1 MSPLKHVSHIDLP
14 EHIKPSGFDHAT
26 VHTQRNRLYVA
37 HTANDAV
44 DVIDCREDRYL
55 YSIPDL
61 AGVAGALV
69 AEADDLVFTSNR
81 EENAV
86 GIIKPDTEANIEKI
100 DVGIR
105 PNGLAYDA
113 NSGQLLVAH
122 AGTPHVS
129 DSTTVSIIKVA
140 EKRIVATLPVP
151 GHTRW
156 AIFDASSNNF
166 YVNIADPPEIVVIH
180 ADQPDRIARTFSIPV
195 AGPHGLDIDSET
207 QRLFCACD
215 GGELV
220 VLDAGSGMILHQEPI
235 SGIPDVIFFNA
246 KRQHLYIAVG
256 NPGVIDVFDTHQI
269 RLLERVNTE
278 AGAHTLGFDPVQN
291 KVYAFLPQTHQA
303 AVYVDEA

>member
-1 MSPLKHVSHIDLP
+1 MSLKHVSYVDLP
-14 EHIKPSGFDHAT
+14 EHIKPGGFDHAA
-26 VHTQRNRLYVA
+26 VHAQRNRLYVA
-37 HTANDAV
+37 HTANDSV

-55 YSIPDL
+55 HSIPNL
-61 AGVAGALV
+61 MGVAGALV

-81 EENAV
+81 DENTV
-86 GIIKPDTEANIEKI
+86 GIFKPDEER
-100 DVGIR
+100 GIR
-105 PNGLAYDA
+105 KINAGIHPNGLAYDA

-122 AGTPHVS
+122 VGTPDIS
-129 DSTTVSIIKVA
+129 GSTTVSIINVA
-140 EKRIVATLPVP
+140 EKQIVATLPVP
-151 GHTRW
+151 GRTRW
-156 AIFDASSNNF
+156 AIFDATSSNF
-166 YVNIADPPEIVVIH
+166 YVNIADPPEIMVIP
-180 ADQPDRIARTFSIPV
+180 ANQPDRIARTFSIPV

-235 SGIPDVIFFNA
+235 SGNPDVIFFNA

-256 NPGVIDVFDTHQI
+256 NPGVIDVFDTHQM
-269 RLLERVNTE
+269 RLLETVNTQ

-291 KVYAFLPQTHQA
+291 KIYAFLPQTHQA